1 MRNKICADVKR
12 GFTKF
17 LFVLFF
23 SQSIVLPCT
32 SAIISGKASPNGRPL
47 LWKHRDSN
55 AFENKLM
62 FFKGFKYDFIG
73 DVNVKDTLANSV
85 WMGSNT
91 TGFSIMNTASY
102 NVDTVNV
109 NNIPRERDGYVMK
122 RALAECATLADFE
135 ALLGELIGKWGV
147 ASNFGVID
155 AQGGAAYYEVDYK
168 TYKKFDVNDPAIAP
182 DGYLLRTNYS
192 VSGKDLQGQGYIR
205 YETAKEIFSEYYNKK
220 KYVCLSFLLKT
231 ADRNML
237 HSLTGDDVYKMD
249 LPQDTTDKKF
259 IAFRDFIV
267 RYSSIS
273 TMVVQGV
280 KPGED
285 PALTTLWTVLGFPV
299 TTLVTPVWVAAG
311 EKMPLVTIG
320 EKGVTAPI
328 NKKSLKLKAKCFP
341 ITYGHGTD
349 YLNVAALLNK
359 KGTGIIQKLFKHED
373 KIITK
378 AKDLVTKWTTN
389 SFQQKEAEEFYQ
401 WLDEYVNS
409 VYQNEFGI

>member
-1 MRNKICADVKR
+1 MRNKIYTNAKR
-12 GFTKF
+12 GFTKL

-102 NVDTVNV
+102 NVDTINT
-109 NNIPRERDGYVMK
+109 NHLPRERDGYVMK

-135 ALLGELIGKWGV
+135 ALLGELVGKWGG

-168 TYKKFDVNDPAIAP
+168 TYKKIDVNDPAIAP

-205 YETAKEIFSEYYNKK
+205 YETAKEIFSEYYNKN
-220 KYVCLSFLLKT
+220 KYICL
-231 ADRNML
+231 
-237 HSLTGDDVYKMD
+237 
-249 LPQDTTDKKF
+249 
-259 IAFRDFIV
+259 
-267 RYSSIS
+267 
-273 TMVVQGV
+273 
-280 KPGED
+280 
-285 PALTTLWTVLGFPV
+285 
-299 TTLVTPVWVAAG
+299 
-311 EKMPLVTIG
+311 
-320 EKGVTAPI
+320 
-328 NKKSLKLKAKCFP
+328 
-341 ITYGHGTD
+341 
-349 YLNVAALLNK
+349 
-359 KGTGIIQKLFKHED
+359 
-373 KIITK
+373 
-378 AKDLVTKWTTN
+378 
-389 SFQQKEAEEFYQ
+389 
-401 WLDEYVNS
+401 
-409 VYQNEFGI
+409 